1 MGMDK
6 PSFKAPGYRVLDQ
19 LYESPSTAVFKAI
32 RSKDRLPVV
41 LKMLKPSSVSP
52 VALSRYRQEYETART
67 IHSANV
73 IKVHGLESL
82 GRTLFLV
89 LEDIEGVP
97 LSGLLHRWTRVGIE
111 TFSFA
116 AFFTI
121 AVKIVDGLSA
131 VHAAGIIHKEIC
143 PSNVVFNPA
152 TGDLRIIDFD
162 SSTTL
167 GRENPGMDDSGI
179 RERSLAYLSPE
190 QTGRMN
196 RTVDYRADFYALG
209 VTFYELLT
217 GRPPFESMDP
227 LELVH
232 CHLAKTPVE
241 PHLLNPDVPV
251 TVSRIVLKLMA
262 KAPED
267 RYQSARGLARDI
279 GACAE
284 QWRAEGKV
292 SSFELGLADR
302 PDRFLIPE
310 RLYGREAEIAALL
323 AAFERVARGGSE
335 LVLVTG
341 DPGIGKTAV
350 VNEVHKPIARQ
361 HGYFIRGK
369 FDQFNR
375 GIPFSGFVQALRDL
389 MGQLLRES
397 GSRLRGIEEG
407 ILSALGENGRV
418 IIDVVPE
425 LERIIGPQPPAPELS
440 GAAAEIRFNLLF
452 EKFIAACATADHP
465 LVVFLDDMQWADL
478 ASLKLMRLLF
488 ADARAGCLLLIGAYR
503 DNEVTPAHPL
513 AVTLEEIREAG
524 ARLTAI
530 ALPPLDEPDIN
541 LLVADTLSCAA
552 KLAAP
557 LTALVYGKTRGNPFF
572 NNQFLKALHD
582 EGLITFNG
590 EAGYWECD
598 IERVSAVTLTQD
610 VVEFMAGRLQKL
622 PPETQAI
629 LKMAACIGNSFD
641 LGTLAVVCRKTQVE
655 TATDLWPALQAG
667 LVLPQSRV
675 YRLFPGGD
683 AETDNPFDDLAQTPT
698 YRFSHDHAQQAA
710 YSLIPEEHK
719 KSTHLQIG
727 RLLLANTPAA
737 ERAEK
742 LFAIAGQLNRGA
754 DLLCGPAE
762 RRVLS
767 ELNLEAGRKAKSA
780 TAYSAAREYFS
791 VGRGL
796 LLPESWRDDYDFTL
810 ALYAASSEAAYLDG
824 DFTEMDAM
832 ADAVL
837 ANARTL
843 PDKIDVYLVRIVSLA
858 NRNLLL
864 DSIECGLDVLESMGI
879 KFPEQPSPADIA
891 AAVEDVR
898 SVYEKKGI
906 AKLIDLP
913 PMTDPLHLAAMRI
926 LIGISASAFLASPA
940 LYPLLIAK
948 QVRLSMERGNTPA
961 ATFSYASYGV
971 VLCGG
976 MGDVETGYE
985 FGQLALE
992 LQRRTNAREW
1002 ECKTIG
1008 IVNTFISHWKTHVRE
1023 TLAPLLAGHYTGLE
1037 TGDLQFAGYAAIIH
1051 SAYMY
1056 FPGIEENLPDLQK
1069 ESMELS
1075 ESMRRLKQI
1084 TNHQYFQ
1091 MLIQA
1096 MHDLR
1101 EGRLTIENLSGEYYD
1116 EQAMR
1121 PRHEQANDRTALFY
1135 LTFHKLILSYLFGE
1149 YGRAMTDTAEV
1160 ERYLDGGIGFIY
1172 HPIYYLFDSLTR
1184 LAFYRENPEGEREE
1198 LVRRI
1203 EANQGKLKNW
1213 SRHAPF
1219 NFHHKMDLVEAER
1232 LRTFK
1237 KRLKA
1242 MEAYDRAIE
1251 GARKNGYLREE
1262 ALANELAGSFYLE
1275 WGRQRIGEAYMREAR
1290 TRYAAWGASA
1300 KVAEMERRYPWLR
1313 ESEQPGV
1320 ERVDRTGGTPF
1331 GRSPSGSDYG
1341 VRSRARGVEPQGPRP
1356 RAGLELDL
1364 TTVVKAM
1371 QAIAGE
1377 IELPRLLTQL
1387 LRIAIQNAGAQH
1399 GALILEHDGQWRIE
1413 ARGDI
1418 DNPDIAVKAL
1428 DLRESGAAPADV
1440 VLAVARTGKSVILD
1454 DASGSGD
1461 FVNDPYI
1468 VRRGVKSV
1476 ICAPLINQGRLSG
1489 ILYLENNLA
1498 RNAFSAKRLELL
1510 NLLSAQMALSLD
1522 NARSF
1527 QRAQAEIAERKLAE
1541 AALRESEERFRT
1553 IFDSVSDAIFVHDA
1567 QNGAILD
1574 VNATMCRMY
1583 GCTREEAIG
1592 QSVDKFSAGE
1602 PPYTRQDALAWMKKA
1617 VEGTAPLF
1625 EWRARTRDGR
1635 LFWVEMSMKMAVIN
1649 GANRLL
1655 VTARD
1660 VSYRKHVEEALKE
1673 KTDELDRYFT
1683 GSLDLLCIANTAGY
1697 FIRLNPEWEKV
1708 LGYPLSE
1715 LHGRQFMDF
1724 VHPEDRQST
1733 MEAIASLAAQNA
1745 VIRFT
1750 NRYRCKDG
1758 TYRWLE
1764 WNSYPSGDIINAVA
1778 RDITERKQAEEKI
1791 RLLNERLEQRVNERT
1806 AELEAANKELES
1818 FSYSVSHDL
1827 RAPLRAIAGHANI
1840 LAEDYGSALD
1850 AEGKRICE
1858 AIGENTRRMGQLIDD
1873 LLSFSRLGRS
1883 DVRSVEI
1890 DMKKL
1895 ALSVFEELTTPE
1907 ARERAD
1913 FSVSDL
1919 PMAVGDPTMIRQVWV
1934 NLLSNALKFSSKRE
1948 RARIEVAGE
1957 AGETESI
1964 YSIRDNGAGFDMRY
1978 AGKLF
1983 NVFQRLHSGREFEG
1997 TGVGLAIVNR
2007 VIWRH
2012 GGKVWAEGEL
2022 DKGAAFHFTLP
2033 QRRKTS

>member
-1 MGMDK
+1 MGMES
-6 PSFKAPGYRVLDQ
+6 PPFKAPGYRILDQ
-19 LYESPSTAVFKAI
+19 LYESPSTAVFRAI
-32 RSKDRLPVV
+32 RLKDRLPVV

-52 VALSRYRQEYETART
+52 LALSRYRQEYETART
-67 IHSANV
+67 LHSANV
-73 IKVHGLESL
+73 IKVYGLESL
-82 GRTLFLV
+82 SRALFLV

-97 LSGLLHRWTRVGIE
+97 LSGLLRQRTRVGIE
-111 TFSFA
+111 TFPFA

-131 VHAAGIIHKEIC
+131 IHAAGIIHKEIC

-152 TGDLRIIDFD
+152 TDALRIIDFD

-179 RERSLAYLSPE
+179 RERSLPYLSPE

-217 GRPPFESMDP
+217 GRLPFESTDP

-241 PHLLNPDVPV
+241 PHLLNPDIPV

-267 RYQSARGLARDI
+267 RYQSARGLAWDI

-284 QWRAEGKV
+284 QWRAGGEV
-292 SSFELGLADR
+292 SSFELGLQDR
-302 PDRFLIPE
+302 LDRFLIPE
-310 RLYGREAEIAALL
+310 RLYGRETETASLL

-335 LVLVTG
+335 MVLVTG

-397 GSRLRGIEEG
+397 GPRLRGIEEG

-478 ASLKLMRLLF
+478 ASLKLMRLLI
-488 ADARAGCLLLIGAYR
+488 AEARAGHLLLIGAYR
-503 DNEVTPAHPL
+503 GNEVTPVHPL
-513 AVTLEEIREAG
+513 AVTLEEIRETG

-530 ALPPLDEPDIN
+530 ALPPLDESDIS
-541 LLVADTLSCAA
+541 LLIADTLSCSA

-582 EGLITFNG
+582 EGLIAFNG

-610 VVEFMAGRLQKL
+610 VVEFMAVRLQKL
-622 PPETQAI
+622 PQETQAA
-629 LKMAACIGNSFD
+629 LELAACIGNSFD

-683 AETDNPFDDLAQTPT
+683 AETDNPFSDLAQTPT

-710 YSLIPEEHK
+710 YSLIPEEDK
-719 KSTHLQIG
+719 KSTHLHIG
-727 RLLLANTPAA
+727 QLLLANTPAQ

-742 LFAIAGQLNRGA
+742 VFAIAGQLNRGA
-754 DLLCGPAE
+754 DLLSGAAE
-762 RRVLS
+762 RHGLS

-796 LLPESWRDDYDFTL
+796 LLPESWRNDYDFTL
-810 ALYAASSEAAYLDG
+810 ALYNASAEAAYLDG
-824 DFTEMDAM
+824 DFDEMDRM
-832 ADAVL
+832 VDAVL

-843 PDKIDVYLVRIVSLA
+843 LDKVDVFLVRIVSLA
-858 NRNLLL
+858 TRNLLL
-864 DSIECGLDVLESMGI
+864 DSIKCGLDVLKSMGV
-879 KFPEQPSPADIA
+879 KFPAKPSAADISA
-891 AAVEDVR
+891 AAEEIR
-898 SVYEKKGI
+898 SVYEEKGI
-906 AKLIDLP
+906 ANLIDLP

-926 LIGISASAFLASPA
+926 LISISASAFLSIPP

-948 QVRLSMERGNTPA
+948 QVRLSVDHGNTPA

-985 FGQLALE
+985 FGQLAIE
-992 LQRRTNAREW
+992 LQRRTNAKEW
-1002 ECKTIG
+1002 ECKTFG
-1008 IVNTFISHWKTHVRE
+1008 IVNTFIAHWKTHVRE
-1023 TLAPLLAGHYTGLE
+1023 TLAPLLAGYYTGLE
-1037 TGDLQFAGYAAIIH
+1037 TGDLQFAGYAVVIY

-1056 FPGIEENLPDLQK
+1056 FPGIEKSLPELQK
-1069 ESMELS
+1069 ESIDLS

-1084 TNHQYFQ
+1084 TIYQYYQ
-1091 MLIQA
+1091 MLLQA
-1096 MHDLR
+1096 MHDLQ
-1101 EGRLTIENLSGEYYD
+1101 EGRSSPQYLSGEYYD

-1121 PRHEQANDRTALFY
+1121 PRHEQANDRNGLFY
-1135 LTFHKLILSYLFGE
+1135 LTFHKLILSYIFGE
-1149 YGRAMTDTAEV
+1149 YGQAMKDTADV
-1160 ERYLDGGIGFIY
+1160 ERHLDGGSGFPYI
-1172 HPIYYLFDSLTR
+1172 PIYCLFDSLTR
-1184 LAFYRENPEGEREE
+1184 LAFHRENPQDYPKEE

-1203 EANQGKLKNW
+1203 EANQDKLKNW
-1213 SRHAPF
+1213 SRHAPM
-1219 NFHHKMDLVEAER
+1219 NFRHKIDLVEAER

-1237 KRLKA
+1237 KRLQA

-1262 ALANELAGSFYLE
+1262 ALANELAASFYLE

-1290 TRYAAWGASA
+1290 LRYAAWGANA
-1300 KVAEMERRYPWLR
+1300 KVAELERRYPWLR
-1313 ESEQPGV
+1313 EPGA
-1320 ERVDRTGGTPF
+1320 ERAARTG
-1331 GRSPSGSDYG
+1331 DE
-1341 VRSRARGVEPQGPRP
+1341 RAGVEPQGGSRFDRNAGSPRL
-1356 RAGLELDL
+1356 RAGPELDL
-1364 TTVVKAM
+1364 ATVVKAM
-1371 QAIAGE
+1371 QAIAAE

-1387 LRIAIQNAGAQH
+1387 LRIAIQNAGAQR
-1399 GALILEHDGQWRIE
+1399 GALILQRAGQWMIE
-1413 ARGDI
+1413 ALGDVESLEI
-1418 DNPDIAVKAL
+1418 SVTAL
-1428 DLRESGAAPADV
+1428 DPRESGAAPADIV
-1440 VLAVARTGKSVILD
+1440 MAVARTGKSVILD
-1454 DASGSGD
+1454 DAAGSGD

-1468 VRRGVKSV
+1468 VRRGIRSV
-1476 ICAPLINQGRLSG
+1476 ICTPLINQGRLSG

-1541 AALRESEERFRT
+1541 SALRESEERFRT
-1553 IFDSVSDAIFVHDA
+1553 IFDSVNDAIFVHDA
-1567 QNGAILD
+1567 KSGAILD

-1583 GCTREEAIG
+1583 GCTREEAIEL
-1592 QSVDKFSAGE
+1592 SVDKFSSGE
-1602 PPYTRQDALAWMKKA
+1602 PPYSRQDAFAWMKKA
-1617 VEGTAPLF
+1617 VEGATPLF
-1625 EWRARTRDGR
+1625 EWRAKARDGR
-1635 LFWVEMSMKMAVIN
+1635 LFWVEISMRLAVIN

-1660 VSYRKHVEEALKE
+1660 ISYRKRVEEALKE

-1724 VHPEDRQST
+1724 VHPEDRQPT
-1733 MEAIASLAAQNA
+1733 MEAIASLAAQHS
-1745 VIRFT
+1745 VTRFI
-1750 NRYRCKDG
+1750 NRYKCKDG

-1764 WNSYPSGDIINAVA
+1764 WNSYPSGDIINAIA
-1778 RDITERKQAEEKI
+1778 RDITERKQAEKKI

-1806 AELEAANKELES
+1806 AELETANKELES

-1850 AEGKRICE
+1850 AEGKRICNV
-1858 AIGENTRRMGQLIDD
+1858 IRENTRRMGQLIDD

-1883 DVRSVEI
+1883 EVRSVEI

-1895 ALSVFEELTTPE
+1895 ALAVFEELTTPE
-1907 ARERAD
+1907 ARERVD
-1913 FSVSDL
+1913 FRLSDL
-1919 PMAVGDPTMIRQVWV
+1919 PAAIGDPTMIRQVWV
-1934 NLLSNALKFSSKRE
+1934 NLLSNALKFSSKLE

-1957 AGETESI
+1957 AGETESV
-1964 YSIRDNGAGFDMRY
+1964 YSVRDNGAGFDMRY

-2007 VIWRH
+2007 IIWRH
-2012 GGKVWAEGEL
+2012 GGKVWAEGEP
-2022 DKGAAFHFTLP
+2022 DKGAAFYFTFP